1 MSRTTIACF
10 IKLPEPRPC
19 IYISLF
25 LIPFALQG
33 AFYNPLCSP
42 LWHLRLG
49 PVLRDKVETPRTLT
63 PISYTLRPDPK
74 SSSLNSERAC
84 GKKPYRPFSLC
95 RALDSVH
102 LQCCPSRKP
111 YTLIAPSMSFLHI
124 YKDLLNQTPKGSHAT
139 GTS

>member
-33 AFYNPLCSP
+33 ALHKPLCSP
-42 LWHLRLG
+42 LSHLRLG
-49 PVLRDKVETPRTLT
+49 PVFRDKAETPRTQT
-63 PISYTLRPDPK
+63 PISLRPDPK

-84 GKKPYRPFSLC
+84 
-95 RALDSVH
+95 
-102 LQCCPSRKP
+102 
-111 YTLIAPSMSFLHI
+111 
-124 YKDLLNQTPKGSHAT
+124 
-139 GTS
+139 